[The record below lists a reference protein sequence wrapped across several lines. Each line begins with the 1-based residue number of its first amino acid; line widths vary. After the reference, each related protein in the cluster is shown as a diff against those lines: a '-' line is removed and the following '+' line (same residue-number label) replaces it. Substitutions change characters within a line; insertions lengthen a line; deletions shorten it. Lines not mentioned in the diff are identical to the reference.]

1 MHEALPSGWLG
12 AGSYGSCAVIRCDCL
27 VRGRKM
33 WRNPKAEFVQSL
45 TGQLVESGTML
56 LDLLSHSRAI
66 KWVFMSGIDGRLVQP
81 VPDMAQRDTQTF
93 LAAAKCRNG
102 QSGNR

>member
-1 MHEALPSGWLG
+1 
-12 AGSYGSCAVIRCDCL
+12 
-27 VRGRKM
+27 
-33 WRNPKAEFVQSL
+33 
-45 TGQLVESGTML
+45 ML
-56 LDLLSHSRAI
+56 LELLSHSRAI

-102 QSGNR
+102 HSGNR